1 MLQVIISPAKQMR
14 VTQDTFSVQGIPPF
28 AHQAARLHQ
37 ALLSIENIDGADG
50 LQALWNVSDKLLA
63 SCMDTLH
70 EFAPVLREADLADS
84 GIARRISPAI
94 MSHHGIQYQSMAP
107 EVMDAKQ
114 LAWLQSHLWILSGLY
129 GCVRPFHAVE
139 PYRLEMGAKLA
150 VDDARD
156 LYAFWGDKLA
166 RATAPA
172 GSNTTIVN
180 LASVEYAKA
189 VLPHLA
195 DDATAVTCLFG
206 EGIRNGK
213 PIQRSTASK
222 KARGSMVRWMAE
234 NKLEDASEL
243 TAFNIGYRH
252 IPELSDKNTLVF
264 MNAQAGPP
272 FPNTPLLRQ
281 AIGLCNLARRAILV
295 GNLNVLYVGYRNARR
310 RFQAPFRQRDIHG
323 RGHIPLI
330 FELDRQCFERLIKR
344 HAFDFLARNRP
355 TAQLQLHKLVARIP
369 VVARR
374 GHRVATSDLHR
385 HDRQGIVGLKL
396 PGSAATTAERPN
408 TKGNHQ
414 HGKHRKTNRDQP
426 MVCTVLLGRHVPL
439 RRSI

>member
-1 MLQVIISPAKQMR
+1 MLQVVISPAKQMR
-14 VTQDTFSVQGIPPF
+14 TAQDAFDVLGIPPF
-28 AHQAARLHQ
+28 AHETARLHR
-37 ALLSIENIDGADG
+37 ALLDIERNEGSGG
-50 LQALWNVSDKLLA
+50 LQALWNVSDKLLGP
-63 SCMDTLH
+63 CLNTLH
-70 EFAPVLREADLADS
+70 EFGPILKNSNLDNPELA
-84 GIARRISPAI
+84 RHLSPAV
-94 MSHHGIQYQSMAP
+94 MSYHGIQYQSMAP
-107 EVMDAKQ
+107 EVMDSAQ
-114 LAWLQSHLWILSGLY
+114 LAWLQDHLWILSGLY

-189 VLPHLA
+189 VLPHFA

-252 IPELSDKNTLVF
+252 IPELSYLGTLVF
-264 MNAQAGPP
+264 INEQM
-272 FPNTPLLRQ
+272 L
-281 AIGLCNLARRAILV
+281 
-295 GNLNVLYVGYRNARR
+295 
-310 RFQAPFRQRDIHG
+310 
-323 RGHIPLI
+323 
-330 FELDRQCFERLIKR
+330 
-344 HAFDFLARNRP
+344 
-355 TAQLQLHKLVARIP
+355 
-369 VVARR
+369 
-374 GHRVATSDLHR
+374 
-385 HDRQGIVGLKL
+385 
-396 PGSAATTAERPN
+396 
-408 TKGNHQ
+408 
-414 HGKHRKTNRDQP
+414 
-426 MVCTVLLGRHVPL
+426 
-439 RRSI
+439 